1 MVQSMVDGPEPLIR
15 CPLINESTDNVLFN
29 GKRSMC
35 PAVPDSNVDKMRIFG
50 ILFAKI
56 LILQIESS
64 AMNEVALGYPNF
76 SPIICDG

>member
-1 MVQSMVDGPEPLIR
+1 MVQSMVDGLEQLIR

-29 GKRSMC
+29 GKRSMS
-35 PAVPDSNVDKMRIFG
+35 PALPDRNVNKIRIFG

-56 LILQIESS
+56 LILQIESP
-64 AMNEVALGYPNF
+64 AMNEVALENPNF